1 MDFKTACENAIAN
14 KTEKHDYIKIAQYG
28 KSAVKTIDGN
38 MRWINDGQTI
48 SFDNPKFYSTNAEFQ
63 INGRNWQN
71 IWFSQIHSYG
81 VLDDLQT
88 PILDEIVFK
97 GQPAC
102 RIKDKYISARTF
114 WDDVKDKKFKVEIIG
129 GGFSLNLKNDLVNS
143 LITDAIAKRK
153 ALPGKADKVVFDY
166 IRQAVS
172 NGKTDSVKGTLKNK
186 TAYRFI
192 EI

>member
-14 KTEKHDYIKIAQYG
+14 KTEKHDYIKIAQHD
-28 KSAVKTIDGN
+28 KPAVKTIDGN
-38 MRWINDGQTI
+38 MRWIDEGQII
-48 SFDNPKFYSTNAEFQ
+48 SFDDPKFYSSNAEFL
-63 INGRNWQN
+63 INGRKWQS

-88 PILDEIVFK
+88 PLLDEIVFK

-102 RIKDKYISARTF
+102 RIRDKYISARTF
-114 WDDVKDKKFKVEIIG
+114 WDDVKDKRFKAEIIVG
-129 GGFSLNLKNDLVNS
+129 GYSLNLKNDLVNTI
-143 LITDAIAKRK
+143 ITDAIAKRK
-153 ALPGKADKVVFDY
+153 AVPGKADNVVFDY

-172 NGKTDSVKGTLKNK
+172 NGKTDSVNGTLKAK
-186 TAYRFI
+186 TAYRLI